1 MYVFDEAFDAWGM
14 AKQPGDYNMFFESD
28 WEADLTAF
36 VRRDRSRACVI
47 LWSTGN
53 EIIEHGGLGNGY
65 TIATALAKKLRSLD
79 HSRPISNAICSCWS
93 GLDDAKTAEALKL
106 TAEQSAGQ
114 NADIAPG
121 DGWEEFSEP
130 FANGL
135 DIFGYNYLESLD
147 DEIRVTVIATGFDKA
162 PAAQMPKM
170 ADAVTPRQ
178 LSELMDIDY
187 EVAKLL
193 YTAYATDQSQYG
205 QILNGLDNYKVPL
218 YDMFQFIERE
228 MDEGDITLDDDT
240 QEELDDLFD
249 QLDKAQ
255 LQLQSDDYARMVVYL
270 DLPEESDET
279 KAMLKKMHEI
289 VGSYYPGDFYI
300 VGNSTSAVDLASS
313 FVQDNTLISVL
324 SAFFVI
330 LVLLFTFLSAGLP
343 VLLIMVI
350 QGSIWIHFAVPAITG
365 SPLYFLGYLI
375 VNAIQ
380 MGANIDYA
388 IVISS
393 HYTELKKLEKPHEAI
408 VDALNASFPT
418 IFTSGTILAS
428 AGELISFMTTNP
440 VISAIG
446 ECLGRG
452 TIISMA
458 LVLGVL
464 PQILVLGD
472 FIIEKTSFEMKP
484 IVPQT
489 RQATGTMHLQ
499 GRVRG
504 YVSGVIDADVNG
516 VLRGQLNAII
526 STEDLKT
533 QGTDEADEP
542 DKDNPQL
549 PESSNASPQDTETQ
563 QEKPK
568 GGDGDEN

>member
-1 MYVFDEAFDAWGM
+1 MRKNILGR
-14 AKQPGDYNMFFESD
+14 
-28 WEADLTAF
+28 LTAF
-36 VRRDRSRACVI
+36 
-47 LWSTGN
+47 TM
-53 EIIEHGGLGNGY
+53 
-65 TIATALAKKLRSLD
+65 ALAVVCGGAVSC
-79 HSRPISNAICSCWS
+79 SNSDKS
-93 GLDDAKTAEALKL
+93 GKTTASPKTSGGASNE
-106 TAEQSAGQ
+106 AEQAKANVATSLKAEPI
-114 NADIAPG
+114 DIKCEF
-121 DGWEEFSEP
+121 DGI
-130 FANGL
+130 G
-135 DIFGYNYLESLD
+135 
-147 DEIRVTVIATGFDKA
+147 
-162 PAAQMPKM
+162 
-170 ADAVTPRQ
+170 
-178 LSELMDIDY
+178 
-187 EVAKLL
+187 
-193 YTAYATDQSQYG
+193 
-205 QILNGLDNYKVPL
+205 
-218 YDMFQFIERE
+218 
-228 MDEGDITLDDDT
+228 
-240 QEELDDLFD
+240 
-249 QLDKAQ
+249 
-255 LQLQSDDYARMVVYL
+255 RMVRIP
-270 DLPEESDET
+270 DSD
-279 KAMLKKMHEI
+279 KI
-289 VGSYYPGDFYI
+289 VVSGYKNGNYGDMQAYI
-300 VGNSTSAVDLASS
+300 TDTS
-313 FVQDNTLISVL
+313 F
-324 SAFFVI
+324 
-330 LVLLFTFLSAGLP
+330 
-343 VLLIMVI
+343 
-350 QGSIWIHFAVPAITG
+350 
-365 SPLYFLGYLI
+365 
-375 VNAIQ
+375 
-380 MGANIDYA
+380 
-388 IVISS
+388 
-393 HYTELKKLEKPHEAI
+393 TELKKLEKPHEAI

-549 PESSNASPQDTETQ
+549 PESSDASPQDTETQ